1 MVPLMRQTHFS
12 FADKP
17 APKLTH
23 GGSNLPKK
31 RKGARPLCEKSP
43 LHLVMKCNQQ
53 IFEQRDVII
62 DTLVPCAHKFGIP
75 IYSFAI
81 GHDHIHFITKVPS
94 REAYVKFI
102 RALTGMLAKLLGAKL
117 FASMAYTRIAT
128 WGRDY
133 FNLLRYMQQN
143 WDEACGRVPYKPR
156 GRKRNKPAKPTAK
169 RSRG

>member
-1 MVPLMRQTHFS
+1 MVPWMRQTHFE
-12 FADKP
+12 FANKP

-23 GGSNLPKK
+23 GGSDLPKK
-31 RKGARPLCEKSP
+31 HKGARPLDAKKP
-43 LHLVMKCNQQ
+43 LHLVMKCQQQ
-53 IFEQRDVII
+53 IFEDRHVII
-62 DTLVPCAHKFGIP
+62 DVLVYYANKFGIP

-102 RALTGMLAKLLGAKL
+102 RATTGMLAKTLGAKL
-117 FASMAYTRIAT
+117 FASTAYTRIAT

-156 GRKRNKPAKPTAK
+156 RKKRKRTA
-169 RSRG
+169 